1 MNVSE
6 IFSVAIILFAIIDI
20 VGSIPVIISVREKV
34 GHIESEKAT
43 LAAALI
49 MIIFLFIGEDLLAV
63 FGVNIASFAVAGSL
77 ILFFLAL
84 EMILGVRIYK
94 EIEPESASIVPIA
107 FPLIAGAGTLTTLI
121 SVRSEYDTINILI
134 AIIINA
140 ALVYIVLKNTHHIER
155 ILGKGGK
162 ERLVPIGQQA
172 LNWLGKYITEVR
184 DEFPDSGSR
193 YLFLTKRG
201 GCMTRQN
208 FWYSIKKY
216 AAAGGIKTTISPH
229 TLRHAFATHLLDNGA
244 DLRAVQMMLGHSD
257 LSTTQIYTHVAQ
269 ERLKGLVL
277 EHHPRG

>member
-6 IFSVAIILFAIIDI
+6 IFSVAVILFAIIDI

-107 FPLIAGAGTLTTLI
+107 FP
-121 SVRSEYDTINILI
+121 Y
-134 AIIINA
+134 
-140 ALVYIVLKNTHHIER
+140 
-155 ILGKGGK
+155 
-162 ERLVPIGQQA
+162 
-172 LNWLGKYITEVR
+172 
-184 DEFPDSGSR
+184 
-193 YLFLTKRG
+193 
-201 GCMTRQN
+201 
-208 FWYSIKKY
+208 
-216 AAAGGIKTTISPH
+216 
-229 TLRHAFATHLLDNGA
+229 
-244 DLRAVQMMLGHSD
+244 
-257 LSTTQIYTHVAQ
+257 
-269 ERLKGLVL
+269 
-277 EHHPRG
+277 